1 MIFAKF
7 AFSSLRPSSSQSNQG
22 QITREIPET
31 VRNPDK
37 VGVQIKTQVIIDLGT
52 FSRDPWTG
60 SVQSFRFDPV
70 FHRAGPCFLLLS

>member
-37 VGVQIKTQVIIDLGT
+37 VGVKIKNAGYYRL
-52 FSRDPWTG
+52 RDI
-60 SVQSFRFDPV
+60 
-70 FHRAGPCFLLLS
+70 

>member
-52 FSRDPWTG
+52 FSRDP
-60 SVQSFRFDPV
+60 
-70 FHRAGPCFLLLS
+70 

>member
-37 VGVQIKTQVIIDLGT
+37 VGVKIKNAGYYRL
-52 FSRDPWTG
+52 RDI
-60 SVQSFRFDPV
+60 Q
-70 FHRAGPCFLLLS
+70 